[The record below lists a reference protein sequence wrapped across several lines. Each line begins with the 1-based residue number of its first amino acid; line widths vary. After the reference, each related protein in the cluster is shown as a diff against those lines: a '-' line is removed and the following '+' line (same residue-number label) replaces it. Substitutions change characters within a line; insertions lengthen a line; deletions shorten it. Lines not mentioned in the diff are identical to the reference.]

1 MRVGSRPSGQ
11 AVAGSA
17 ARPRPIYLNL
27 LAIRFP
33 LPAVVSFL
41 HRVSGVVL
49 FLALPFALWLLEQS
63 LGTQEGYAR
72 AAALAAHPAAKIVFG
87 CLLWAYAHH
96 LLAGLRL
103 LAMDLGFGLERRAA
117 RRLSAGILC
126 AGLAA
131 AAALA
136 GAWLW

>member
-1 MRVGSRPSGQ
+1 M
-11 AVAGSA
+11 
-17 ARPRPIYLNL
+17 
-27 LAIRFP
+27 
-33 LPAVVSFL
+33 VSIL

-49 FLALPFALWLLEQS
+49 FLALPLALWLLEQS
-63 LGTQEGYAR
+63 LGSQEGYAR
-72 AAALAAHPAAKIVFG
+72 AVALAAHPAAKLVFAG
-87 CLLWAYAHH
+87 LLWAYAHH
-96 LLAGLRL
+96 FLAGLRI
-103 LAMDLGFGLERRAA
+103 LAMDLGLGLERRAA